1 MKNLLSA
8 ASLSQGVTTAGGV
21 ACLIYQSFMLNVL
34 PEQAQREFVQNK
46 TVII

>member
-21 ACLIYQSFMLNVL
+21 ACLIYQTFMLNVL
-34 PEQAQREFVQNK
+34 PDTGNLCK
-46 TVII
+46 TKL